1 MLFRRQRLAVEGGK
15 ILAADSATIQVF
27 AETGGFGSVGRL
39 LRAQGTPTPA
49 VKMDVLST
57 ENAPLYFLRDE
68 LHGFVLDLA
77 PEGPGARALARVLE
91 RWIAHMAGVG
101 VSIEPRARIDDARW
115 RWHVGLDTDASAI
128 LNALYRGETVAPA
141 DLERLAL
148 LFRLEFRDSREASP
162 ELAGRPVYLGLAC
175 RPDRTLKV
183 KPQNLLL
190 NLPFTAR
197 E

>member
-1 MLFRRQRLAVEGGK
+1 MLFRRQRVSTEDGK
-15 ILAADSATIQVF
+15 VLSADDATIRVF

-39 LRAQGTPTPA
+39 LRTQGTPTPA
-49 VKMDVLST
+49 VKMDVLSN
-57 ENAPLYFLRDE
+57 ENAPIYFLRDE
-68 LHGFVLDLA
+68 LHAYVLDLSPA
-77 PEGPGARALARVLE
+77 SQGARALAEVLE
-91 RWIAHMAGVG
+91 RWVAHLAGVE
-101 VSIEPRARIDDARW
+101 VSIEPLARIDDARW